1 MKVTL
6 HYKHIKLAINNF
18 HKLVIIIHNYK
29 DYYVKM
35 IQYIYHMLQ
44 QHYLLKLGLIIQHY
58 IMEI

>member
-1 MKVTL
+1 MKAIS
-6 HYKHIKLAINNF
+6 HYKHIKPAINNF
-18 HKLVIIIHNYK
+18 HKPAIIIHNYK

-44 QHYLLKLGLIIQHY
+44 QRYLLKLGLIIQHY